1 MSVAHSRKRQR
12 WKKISAVADNDVA
25 IGFDGFFD
33 FVLID
38 QPRIG

>member
-1 MSVAHSRKRQR
+1 LLIVANAKGG
-12 WKKISAVADNDVA
+12 KKISAVADNDVA